1 MKKAVPIGY
10 EDIKEIIDKNLYY
23 IDKTMMIRDL
33 LDSGAKVSLF
43 TRPRRFGKTL
53 NLSMVRR
60 FFEKE
65 IDSGWEQID
74 NSYLFDG
81 LEISSCGERYLRHQ
95 QQYPVI
101 SLSLKSAKQPTFD
114 MAYQSIID
122 EMVKEFDRHRYILDR
137 DVLQAEDSR
146 LFERFLRKEAEPIEY
161 AKGLEF
167 LSKCLAVYHG
177 KNAIILIDE
186 YDVPLENAYF
196 EEFYEE
202 MIQFIRSVFE
212 SALKSNP
219 ALEFAVITG
228 CLRISKESIFTGLN
242 NLKIYSVLNEQYG
255 NAFGFTQEEVDTLL
269 RDYDLG
275 QKRKE
280 VRRWYNGYLFGDSE
294 IYNPWSI
301 INYVDDKGKML
312 QAYWSNTSSN
322 SIVRELVE
330 EADTETRRELEML
343 IEGRIIEKPVHEDI
357 TYGDIHESRDN
368 LWNFL
373 FFTGYLKQCGQ
384 RLDGRKRYLFL
395 AIPNEEIAAIYEDSI
410 LEWSKKKLAMTNMDA
425 LTRSIETGDCDAFGA
440 FVSEQLLDTISFFD
454 YGENYYHGFLAGLL
468 KGIKGF
474 TVLSNRESGEGRA
487 DIILRENKFC
497 GKAVI
502 LELKVAKAFDQ
513 MEGLCREALQQI
525 EEKDYEAELRKD
537 GYGPI
542 LKYGVCFYKKGCM
555 VRK

>member
-23 IDKTMMIRDL
+23 IDKTMMIREL

-212 SALKSNP
+212 SALKSNR

-373 FFTGYLKQCGQ
+373 FL
-384 RLDGRKRYLFL
+384 
-395 AIPNEEIAAIYEDSI
+395 P
-410 LEWSKKKLAMTNMDA
+410 
-425 LTRSIETGDCDAFGA
+425 
-440 FVSEQLLDTISFFD
+440 
-454 YGENYYHGFLAGLL
+454 
-468 KGIKGF
+468 
-474 TVLSNRESGEGRA
+474 
-487 DIILRENKFC
+487 
-497 GKAVI
+497 VI
-502 LELKVAKAFDQ
+502 
-513 MEGLCREALQQI
+513 
-525 EEKDYEAELRKD
+525 
-537 GYGPI
+537 
-542 LKYGVCFYKKGCM
+542 
-555 VRK
+555 

>member
-1 MKKAVPIGY
+1 M
-10 EDIKEIIDKNLYY
+10 
-23 IDKTMMIRDL
+23 
-33 LDSGAKVSLF
+33 
-43 TRPRRFGKTL
+43 
-53 NLSMVRR
+53 
-60 FFEKE
+60 
-65 IDSGWEQID
+65 
-74 NSYLFDG
+74 
-81 LEISSCGERYLRHQ
+81 
-95 QQYPVI
+95 
-101 SLSLKSAKQPTFD
+101 
-114 MAYQSIID
+114 
-122 EMVKEFDRHRYILDR
+122 
-137 DVLQAEDSR
+137 
-146 LFERFLRKEAEPIEY
+146 
-161 AKGLEF
+161 
-167 LSKCLAVYHG
+167 
-177 KNAIILIDE
+177 
-186 YDVPLENAYF
+186 
-196 EEFYEE
+196 
-202 MIQFIRSVFE
+202 
-212 SALKSNP
+212 
-219 ALEFAVITG
+219 
-228 CLRISKESIFTGLN
+228 
-242 NLKIYSVLNEQYG
+242 
-255 NAFGFTQEEVDTLL
+255 
-269 RDYDLG
+269 
-275 QKRKE
+275 
-280 VRRWYNGYLFGDSE
+280 
-294 IYNPWSI
+294 
-301 INYVDDKGKML
+301 DDKGKML

-410 LEWSKKKLAMTNMDA
+410 LEWSKKKLAVTNMDA
-425 LTRSIETGDCDAFGA
+425 LIKSIETGDCDAFGA
-440 FVSEQLLDTISFFD
+440 FVSEQLLDTIGFFD

-474 TVLSNRESGEGRA
+474 TVLPNRESGEGRA

-497 GKAVI
+497 GEAVI
-502 LELKVAKAFDQ
+502 LGLKVAKAFDQ